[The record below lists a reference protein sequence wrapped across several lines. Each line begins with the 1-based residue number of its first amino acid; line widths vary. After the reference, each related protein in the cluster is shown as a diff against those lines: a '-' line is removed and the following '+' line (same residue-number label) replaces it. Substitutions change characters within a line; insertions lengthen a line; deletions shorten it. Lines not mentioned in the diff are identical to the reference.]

1 MEPKAS
7 RRETR
12 RQETIERILDTA
24 MRLVA
29 EEGYQAFTIARLASE
44 LGYAVGALYR
54 YFKGKDAI
62 LAALEM
68 RVVEQLQRD
77 FAEGEQRLATHQGHA
92 KLDEGSLALVGA
104 LVAIGAYESL
114 GRRRPTH
121 AKLLATSLGDPREL
135 LADEVLAA
143 GILPPLQGLL
153 GHVASKLDAAA
164 KHGVLRPG
172 DAGERSLLVWAATQG
187 VLTIRKLGRIREDF
201 ANPNLHPV
209 MITSLLMGWG
219 TSAEQAADFLSR
231 ANGIV
236 GFLSLE
242 NGVAIAEA

>member
-29 EEGYQAFTIARLASE
+29 EEGYEAFTIARLASE

-68 RVVEQLQRD
+68 RVVDQLQRD
-77 FAEGEQRLATHQGHA
+77 FAEGEQRVAVHPSHA
-92 KLDEGSLALVGA
+92 KLDPGAHALVGA

-143 GILPPLQGLL
+143 GILPPLQALL
-153 GHVASKLDAAA
+153 GHVASKLEMAA
-164 KHGVLRPG
+164 KHGVLR
-172 DAGERSLLVWAATQG
+172 AGRSDERALLVWAATQG
-187 VLTIRKLGRIREDF
+187 VLTIRKLGRIREEF
-201 ANPNLHPV
+201 ANAELYQS
-209 MITSLLMGWG
+209 MITSLALGWG
-219 TSAEQAADFLSR
+219 ADAERFSDLLSR

-236 GFLSLE
+236 ELLSLE
-242 NGVAIAEA
+242 NGVQVAEA